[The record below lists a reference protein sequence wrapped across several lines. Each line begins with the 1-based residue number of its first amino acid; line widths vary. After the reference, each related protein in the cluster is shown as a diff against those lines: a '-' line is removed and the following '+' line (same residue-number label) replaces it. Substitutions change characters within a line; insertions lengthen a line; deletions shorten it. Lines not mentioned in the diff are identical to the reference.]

1 MRNRIWTILLVLILL
16 AVLGFTIVKMIDTI
30 AARMKPSDNVA
41 LSDDQTEYEGLPQ
54 PIRYWMTAPF
64 EFDQN
69 LAVLETVFWDAR
81 DSESLRKLIRE
92 DRICEGKSVLEI
104 GTGSGF
110 LSLCCLK
117 NGATKAVATDV
128 NEAAVANARF
138 NAEHLKLD
146 ENLDVRIVDLD
157 DSGAFAVIKDDE
169 KFDLIISNPPWV
181 DREPRTIDE
190 YALYD
195 ANFDLMKSLFEGMP
209 EHLNPGGRVLLA
221 YGCVDAIKTMK
232 QLAQKHNYEMTI
244 LDDRDLD
251 ELPEE
256 FLPGMLVEIKPRP

>member
-1 MRNRIWTILLVLILL
+1 
-16 AVLGFTIVKMIDTI
+16 
-30 AARMKPSDNVA
+30 
-41 LSDDQTEYEGLPQ
+41 
-54 PIRYWMTAPF
+54 MTA
-64 EFDQN
+64 EDFDQN

-81 DSESLRKLIRE
+81 DTDSLRKLIRE
-92 DRICEGKSVLEI
+92 DKIAEWKSVFEI

-117 NGATKAVATDV
+117 HGASSVVATDV

-138 NAEHLKLD
+138 NGERLKLD
-146 ENLDVRIVDLD
+146 ENLEVRLVDLD
-157 DSGAFAVIKDDE
+157 DCAAFAVIKDDE

-195 ANFDLMKSLFEGMP
+195 ANFDLMKSLFKGLP
-209 EHLNPGGRVLLA
+209 KHLNPGGRVLLV

-232 QLAQKHNYEMTI
+232 KLAKEHKYEITI

-256 FLPGMLVEIKPRP
+256 FLPGMLVEIKLP